1 MTKNKGPS
9 ITMEGYLTCLL
20 AYIHTQ
26 TYIHICLQST
36 CLDACLGAYETTSQS
51 TYLPTYPQM
60 WKREDRNVLYC
71 RPFPTASP
79 SSVPAALH
87 QKVRPAWFAKLRFAM
102 RIAELWLWKTSIKIQ
117 CPDNPHKPLYYK
129 ACWKPNNLRALWAQR
144 SQ

>member
-51 TYLPTYPQM
+51 TYLPNYLPTDVE
-60 WKREDRNVLYC
+60 KRRQE
-71 RPFPTASP
+71 
-79 SSVPAALH
+79 
-87 QKVRPAWFAKLRFAM
+87 
-102 RIAELWLWKTSIKIQ
+102 
-117 CPDNPHKPLYYK
+117 
-129 ACWKPNNLRALWAQR
+129 RALLPTFFQPPHPRLCRLRCIRRYDLHGSR
-144 SQ
+144 SFALR